1 LLERRGQIK
10 DRLAPPFGYPE
21 IAMFKLLR
29 QYNQWILAVGG
40 TLLLVAFLMPSAITS
55 CAQQSAISG
64 APWATYGDGKELSGK
79 DLDQARK
86 ELAIVELLRGMNLQ
100 NDPIGAVGAHED
112 PAHWWMLSEEAKL
125 AGLVG
130 GAGEG
135 EATLAA
141 IAAASN
147 AAGANITTDTVVRNL
162 MRASGANRDFVLDT
176 TAKWRGAARLVTLC
190 QSVDRISD
198 KRLEQFVARGVLGM
212 SGDIVVLDARTNA
225 AIPTGLPAEA
235 ALDAKLDEQLKKY
248 ADKPAPAESGKD
260 NFGYRLPDRVK
271 LEWLTIS
278 KSAVEATVQSSPE
291 LQSLALKKRF
301 AQDPAKYGADPAL
314 NPSFSAY
321 EATVRS
327 RAVEDLTKA
336 KLDEIS
342 KFASDQLGLAQ
353 RSLKRRNSYFELP
366 ADWTTQMPTFDS
378 ISSAIAAE
386 FGVPA
391 PIVRTSGDAPIT
403 LDAIGALEGLGLAT
417 TQRFGSPMRATQ
429 LISGA
434 KELSN
439 PNISAPIQTRVA
451 SPALADQ
458 TGDAVFFRITEA
470 MPSAP
475 AADLAAMREKVL
487 NDVMSLERF
496 QWLATNEGAIAQQAA
511 AEGLRAVADKYGA
524 KVEFAKEI
532 RQFAPQLL
540 AIGFRMPSPL
550 PGLGSEPKALEALI
564 DKVSAL
570 PLTADLATI
579 PAAERTFVVSSPDRL
594 SLVLMQVTEL
604 YPVSRETMAGLLAKP
619 EIVGAAREDLAI
631 QDLKT
636 MFGFDALASRLNFKR
651 IRAEGEDDA
660 ETKPAEVAAGENS
673 KPASST

>member
-1 LLERRGQIK
+1 
-10 DRLAPPFGYPE
+10 
-21 IAMFKLLR
+21 MFKLLR

-40 TLLLVAFLMPSAITS
+40 TLLLIAFLMPSAIQS

-64 APWATYGDGKELSGK
+64 APWATYGDGKELTGE

-86 ELAIVELLRGMNLQ
+86 ELAIVELLRGMNPQ

-112 PAHWWMLSEEAKL
+112 PAHWWLLSEEANL

-141 IAAASN
+141 IAAANS
-147 AAGANITTDTVVRNL
+147 AVDATVTADTIVRNL
-162 MRASGANRDFVLDT
+162 MRASGANRDFVLST

-212 SGDIVVLDARTNA
+212 SGDIVVLDARKNP

-235 ALDAKLDEQLKKY
+235 QLDAKLEEQLKKY
-248 ADKPAPAESGKD
+248 ADKPAPFESGKD

-271 LEWLTIS
+271 IEWLTIS
-278 KSAVEATVQSSPE
+278 KSAVEATVQNSPE

-327 RAVEDLTKA
+327 RTVEDLTKA
-336 KLDEIS
+336 KLDEVA
-342 KFASDQLGLAQ
+342 KFASDQLSLAQ
-353 RSLKRRNSYFELP
+353 RALKRRNSYFELP
-366 ADWTTQMPTFDS
+366 ENWATQMPTFDS
-378 ISSAIAAE
+378 ISAAIASE

-391 PIVRTSGDAPIT
+391 PIVRTSGDAPIA
-403 LDAIGALEGLGLAT
+403 LEAIGALEGLGFAT
-417 TQRFGSPMRATQ
+417 TQRFGSQMRATQ
-429 LISGA
+429 LIGGA

-439 PNISAPIQTRVA
+439 PNITAPIQARVA

-458 TGDAVFFRITEA
+458 NGDVVFFRITEA
-470 MPSAP
+470 LPSTP
-475 AADLAAMREKVL
+475 ATELASMREKVL
-487 NDVMSLERF
+487 SDVMALERF
-496 QWLATNEGAIAQQAA
+496 QWLSQNESAITQQAA

-532 RQFAPQLL
+532 RQFAPQFL

-564 DKVSAL
+564 DKASAL
-570 PLTADLATI
+570 PLTTDLSTI
-579 PAAERTFVVSSPDRL
+579 PAAERTFVVASPDRL

-619 EIVGAAREDLAI
+619 EIIGAAREDLAM
-631 QDLKT
+631 QDLQT

-651 IRAEGEDDA
+651 IRVEGEDDA
-660 ETKPAEVAAGENS
+660 DANPAEVAAGETS